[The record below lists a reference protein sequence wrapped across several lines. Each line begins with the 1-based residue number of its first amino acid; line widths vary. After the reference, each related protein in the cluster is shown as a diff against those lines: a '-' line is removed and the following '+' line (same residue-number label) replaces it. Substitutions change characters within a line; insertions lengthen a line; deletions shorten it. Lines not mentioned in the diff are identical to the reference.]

1 MELPQEIIGNPVFS
15 RLDASTR
22 EQVARLA
29 VKKELKKGSCLV
41 SQGEVWPYLFLLTR
55 GQLVAEKNSFD
66 GRTFIAASFKPG
78 EVFWGVSFFI
88 DDLAMPAN
96 IKALEDASLYLWAQ
110 RVLRPII
117 KSNGALS
124 WEINK
129 LVVSRMQFVSEIIES
144 MTFHPI
150 AVRLARLLI
159 GIADGAG
166 SATIERNLTL
176 DEMAARIGST
186 REMVCRLLYK
196 FSDEGLIKITRTE
209 FSVTDAENL
218 YKRAQKQG

>member
-1 MELPQEIIGNPVFS
+1 
-15 RLDASTR
+15 
-22 EQVARLA
+22 
-29 VKKELKKGSCLV
+29 
-41 SQGEVWPYLFLLTR
+41 
-55 GQLVAEKNSFD
+55 VAEKDSFD
-66 GRTFIAASFKPG
+66 GRTFIAASFRPG

-96 IKALEDASLYLWAQ
+96 LKALEDSSLYLWTQ
-110 RVLRPII
+110 RDLKPII
-117 KSNGALS
+117 ESNGELS
-124 WEINK
+124 WEISK

-150 AVRLARLLI
+150 AVRLARLLV

-166 SATIERNLTL
+166 GAPIERNLTL
-176 DEMAARIGST
+176 DDMAARIGST

-209 FSVTDAENL
+209 FSVTDAVSL
-218 YKRAQKQG
+218 YKRAQK

>member
-1 MELPQEIIGNPVFS
+1 MEYPQEIIGNPVFS
-15 RLDASTR
+15 RITSDTR
-22 EQVARLA
+22 EHIAGLA
-29 VKKELKKGSCLV
+29 IEKELKKGAFLV
-41 SQGEVWPYLFLLTR
+41 NQGEVWPYLFLLTR
-55 GQLVAEKNSFD
+55 GQLVAEKDSFD
-66 GRTFIAASFKPG
+66 GRTFIAASFRPG

-96 IKALEDASLYLWAQ
+96 LKALEDSSLYLWTQ
-110 RVLRPII
+110 RDLKPII
-117 KSNGALS
+117 ESNGELS
-124 WEINK
+124 WEISK

-150 AVRLARLLI
+150 AVRLARLLV

-166 SATIERNLTL
+166 GAPIERNLTL
-176 DEMAARIGST
+176 DDMAARIGST

-209 FSVTDAENL
+209 FSVTNAVSL
-218 YKRAQKQG
+218 YKRAQK